1 MSSFINTVRLF
12 QILAVTEFQI
22 TVFSQLSHVSY
33 LITNIFLQLQAV
45 KTDEQMAEPHGYK
58 CPLEC
63 YSKL

>member
-22 TVFSQLSHVSY
+22 TVFIQLSHVSY

-45 KTDEQMAEPHGYK
+45 KTDEQMAEPPG
-58 CPLEC
+58 
-63 YSKL
+63 